1 MRPDHW
7 TLTALY
13 RIRFRGSDSIVPQGR
28 RHMLKLIPP
37 RAGRSPNWRIRGT
50 YLGISVDRTSGA
62 PDKVIARKVLTRI
75 KGEIERGE
83 LSGKQELTFA
93 GAAVAYLN
101 AGGSSRFLKPIT
113 DHFGPR
119 TLARQIDQVEIDACA
134 VALYPQATAATRNRQ
149 VYSPISAILRHVGIR
164 LDLRRP
170 KGAQGQELTHWLRP
184 DQARA
189 MLAAASDI
197 DEEFAAYL
205 ILVLYTGARRSE
217 ALGLEWATVDL
228 ASATALI
235 PHTKN
240 GRPRIIHLPPP
251 VVAALARLDKTQRKV
266 FRWATPSGL
275 YKLLTQ
281 VEQACGFP
289 IGIHM
294 LRHTYATWMRLYAK
308 LTPEELQRLGA
319 WSDPKSV
326 RRYDHVEALEI
337 ARAANALPNV
347 ERAPAV
353 DHGKKGVSNS

>member
-1 MRPDHW
+1 
-7 TLTALY
+7 
-13 RIRFRGSDSIVPQGR
+13 
-28 RHMLKLIPP
+28 MLKLIPP
-37 RAGRSPNWRIRGT
+37 RAGRSPNWRVRGT
-50 YLGISVDRTSGA
+50 YLGISVDRTAGT
-62 PDKVIARKVLTRI
+62 PDQAIARKVLARI
-75 KGEIERGE
+75 KTEIERGE
-83 LSGKQELTFA
+83 LSGRQELTFA

-119 TLARQIDQVEIDACA
+119 TLARQIGQVEIDACA
-134 VALYPQATAATRNRQ
+134 VALYPNATAATRNRQ
-149 VYSPISAILRHVGIR
+149 VYSPISAILRHAGIR

-189 MLAAASDI
+189 MLAAAADI

-228 ASATALI
+228 PRATAFI
-235 PHTKN
+235 DKTKN
-240 GRPRIIHLPPP
+240 GRPRAIHLPPP
-251 VVAALARLDKTQRKV
+251 VVAALAQLDKTRRRV
-266 FRWATPSGL
+266 FRWHTPSGL
-275 YKLLTQ
+275 YKLLAK

-326 RRYDHVEALEI
+326 RRYDHVEAIEI
-337 ARAANALPNV
+337 ARAADALPDI
-347 ERAPAV
+347 ESATRG
-353 DHGKKGVSNS
+353 DRKKEGLS